1 MRQCLDAGKCRRGQ
15 ARPATA
21 DEIEACH
28 TGMLRRVVEA
38 TATPEVSGIVNFTPD
53 TYTNRHTSLAARC
66 VPSVT
71 PAAGSISSCMSLT
84 PSCRSSVWHGT
95 FFNSRCNA
103 CTHALADTRS
113 NTQPR
118 PVSGSLAA
126 GASVDAAVAVA
137 TGQARCAAAIV
148 RPPGHH
154 AESGMAMGFCFYNN
168 AAVAAR
174 AAQAAGAE
182 RVLVLDWVSLLAL

>member
-1 MRQCLDAGKCRRGQ
+1 VRLLTWG
-15 ARPATA
+15 
-21 DEIEACH
+21 
-28 TGMLRRVVEA
+28 VESV
-38 TATPEVSGIVNFTPD
+38 TQ
-53 TYTNRHTSLAARC
+53 TSLHVC
-66 VPSVT
+66 
-71 PAAGSISSCMSLT
+71 
-84 PSCRSSVWHGT
+84 
-95 FFNSRCNA
+95 
-103 CTHALADTRS
+103 
-113 NTQPR
+113 
-118 PVSGSLAA
+118 SLAA

-182 RVLVLDWVSLLAL
+182 RVLVLDWVGANAAEHVVLWPLLFAIL